1 MHTHLICSCVKR
13 LTNMHWHTIQ
23 TQTQFFHTVTYTQ
36 IPKNLMN
43 WTLKSLTDIS
53 TPTYSYIHTHWHISY
68 SMSNTLCPP
77 EYFQAFWG
85 LRSCLMPNALLSKP
99 NLLIP
104 GASLRS
110 LRNKASTL
118 PPPAHLTPP
127 PRELHR
133 HSWALPG
140 ICASIDPS
148 SPPHPSI
155 RQRQKQLEHLWSLLN
170 RNFAETI
177 EEKGVATQNSPQPL
191 EATGSGP
198 PSWSFSEGHCL
209 PTTLGSLCYFSL
221 PKGPRGTSD
230 NFLTLLGTLT
240 RDYHCRVALHY
251 SYTR

>member
-53 TPTYSYIHTHWHISY
+53 TPTYSYIHTHWHIWY
-68 SMSNTLCPP
+68 SMSNTLCPQSISRHSGASGP
-77 EYFQAFWG
+77 AW
-85 LRSCLMPNALLSKP
+85 CLMPNALLSKP

-155 RQRQKQLEHLWSLLN
+155 RQRQKQLEHVWSLLN
-170 RNFAETI
+170 RNFCWNYWRERGGNT
-177 EEKGVATQNSPQPL
+177 ELSTATRSNRFW
-191 EATGSGP
+191 A
-198 PSWSFSEGHCL
+198 
-209 PTTLGSLCYFSL
+209 
-221 PKGPRGTSD
+221 
-230 NFLTLLGTLT
+230 TLLELL
-240 RDYHCRVALHY
+240 RRALSAHHTGIPLLFLP
-251 SYTR
+251 S